1 MKKSKFRLM
10 ALMMALLLTLTSCS
24 RESSLAPAETLPP
37 PSAPY
42 AAPTD
47 DTGLDYERDVALYL
61 PAKNGQTMLCF
72 WRTAALRY
80 DQMPAEAVLQLLLQE
95 EGDGSAVPLKDYGNV
110 SLAQGSAITT
120 AGHVCTVN
128 LSSAALQM
136 GIHELYMVCL
146 SIATTLCALPDVRF
160 VNILVAGNP
169 VAMDVQNLLPL
180 GALSSAEGEN
190 LVTRWEQLVA
200 QRTGAGGIAA
210 QTPLSSAAVLY
221 FPLKSGSGIT
231 CEVRQLSFDGQNAQ
245 QLVYGLLDA
254 LSAGANDAANI
265 PDMPDLRTMLLMAP
279 EVTTLSSG
287 RQSAAI
293 NLVPDALQRI
303 SSAGIDPVCFFAA
316 LTMTLT
322 SYIPSLEQV
331 VYRVGDSALTSLYS
345 TIHGTIVLP
354 GGMMTRANFGGLL
367 TDEAVCYLSN
377 GEKLRQ
383 GRLNLPASE
392 ACSPRALLTAVLA
405 TEGFPAGAGLL
416 KRIFSPISRPFTICC
431 ARILPLTGSLRSLL
445 NCVCVI
451 QLLLKP
457 KDLPHFCD
465 LFHFLRFLLSIFF
478 GKGSCVHF
486 SKRMVCQHYIF
497 RTHDFRYLPPLLFL
511 FQYFYITWV

>member
-1 MKKSKFRLM
+1 M
-10 ALMMALLLTLTSCS
+10 
-24 RESSLAPAETLPP
+24 
-37 PSAPY
+37 
-42 AAPTD
+42 
-47 DTGLDYERDVALYL
+47 
-61 PAKNGQTMLCF
+61 
-72 WRTAALRY
+72 
-80 DQMPAEAVLQLLLQE
+80 
-95 EGDGSAVPLKDYGNV
+95 
-110 SLAQGSAITT
+110 
-120 AGHVCTVN
+120 
-128 LSSAALQM
+128 
-136 GIHELYMVCL
+136 
-146 SIATTLCALPDVRF
+146 
-160 VNILVAGNP
+160 
-169 VAMDVQNLLPL
+169 
-180 GALSSAEGEN
+180 
-190 LVTRWEQLVA
+190 
-200 QRTGAGGIAA
+200 
-210 QTPLSSAAVLY
+210 LY

-383 GRLNLPASE
+383 ERLNLPASE

-405 TEGFPAGAGLL
+405 TEGFPEGLTEDDVL
-416 KRIFSPISRPFTICC
+416 GVAIVDDTVLVNFSAHMADAIRASRLNQRMM
-431 ARILPLTGSLRSLL
+431 AYQLTGALVQRYPVRRVRFFFDGEAKNALDGD
-445 NCVCVI
+445 VMWAGE
-451 QLLLKP
+451 
-457 KDLPHFCD
+457 
-465 LFHFLRFLLSIFF
+465 FLMDYVL
-478 GKGSCVHF
+478 CE
-486 SKRMVCQHYIF
+486 
-497 RTHDFRYLPPLLFL
+497 
-511 FQYFYITWV
+511 

>member
-1 MKKSKFRLM
+1 MKKSNFRLM

-24 RESSLAPAETLPP
+24 RESSLTPAETLPP

-47 DTGLDYERDVALYL
+47 DSGLDYERDVALYL

-80 DQMPAEAVLQLLLQE
+80 DQPPAEAVLQLLLQE
-95 EGDGSAVPLKDYGNV
+95 EGDGSAVPLKDYGSV
-110 SLAQGSAITT
+110 SLAQGSAVTT
-120 AGHVCTVN
+120 AGRVCTVN

-377 GEKLRQ
+377 GTKLRQ

-405 TEGFPAGAGLL
+405 TEGFPAGLTEDDVLGVAIADDTVLVN
-416 KRIFSPISRPFTICC
+416 FSAHMADAIRASRLNQRMM
-431 ARILPLTGSLRSLL
+431 AYQLTGALVQRYPVRRVRFFFDGEAENALDGD
-445 NCVCVI
+445 VMWAGE
-451 QLLLKP
+451 
-457 KDLPHFCD
+457 
-465 LFHFLRFLLSIFF
+465 FLMDYVL
-478 GKGSCVHF
+478 CE
-486 SKRMVCQHYIF
+486 
-497 RTHDFRYLPPLLFL
+497 
-511 FQYFYITWV
+511 

>member
-47 DTGLDYERDVALYL
+47 DTGLDYERDLALYL

-95 EGDGSAVPLKDYGNV
+95 EGDGSAVPLKDYGSV
-110 SLAQGSAITT
+110 SLAQGSAVTT

-136 GIHELYMVCL
+136 GIHELYTVCL

-254 LSAGANDAANI
+254 LSAGATDAANV

-405 TEGFPAGAGLL
+405 TEGFPARLTEDDVLGVAIADDTVLVN
-416 KRIFSPISRPFTICC
+416 FSAHMADAIRASRLNQRMM
-431 ARILPLTGSLRSLL
+431 AYQLTGALVQRYPVRRVRFFFDGEAKNALDGD
-445 NCVCVI
+445 VMWAGE
-451 QLLLKP
+451 
-457 KDLPHFCD
+457 
-465 LFHFLRFLLSIFF
+465 FLMDYVL
-478 GKGSCVHF
+478 CE
-486 SKRMVCQHYIF
+486 
-497 RTHDFRYLPPLLFL
+497 
-511 FQYFYITWV
+511 

>member
-1 MKKSKFRLM
+1 MRKSKIRLM
-10 ALMMALLLTLTSCS
+10 ALMMALLLTLSSCS
-24 RESSLAPAETLPP
+24 RESSSTPAETLPP

-42 AAPTD
+42 TAPTD
-47 DTGLDYERDVALYL
+47 DSDLDYARDVALYL
-61 PAKNGQTMLCF
+61 PARNGQTMLCF

-80 DQMPAEAVLQLLLQE
+80 DQPPAETVLTLLLQE
-95 EGDGSAVPLKDYGNV
+95 VGDGSAVPLTELGSV
-110 SLAQGSAITT
+110 SLAQGSAVTT

-136 GIHELYMVCL
+136 GIHELYTVCL
-146 SIATTLCALPDVRF
+146 SIAATLCALPDVRF

-180 GALSSAEGEN
+180 GALSSAAGDN

-200 QRTGAGGIAA
+200 QRTGAGGVAA

-221 FPLKSGSGIT
+221 FPLTDGSGIT

-254 LSAGANDAANI
+254 LSAGATDAANV

-293 NLVPDALQRI
+293 NLIPDALQRI
-303 SSAGIDPVCFFAA
+303 ASAGIDPVCFFAA
-316 LTMTLT
+316 LTTTLT

-331 VYRVGDSALTSLYS
+331 VYRVGDSALTTLYS

-354 GGMMTRANFGGLL
+354 GGIMTRANFAGLL
-367 TDEAVCYLSN
+367 TDEAVCYLPD
-377 GEKLRQ
+377 GAKLRK
-383 GRLNLPASE
+383 GMLNLPVSDAS
-392 ACSPRALLTAVLA
+392 SPRALLAAVMA
-405 TEGFPAGAGLL
+405 TDGFPEGLTEADVL
-416 KRIFSPISRPFTICC
+416 GVAIVKDTVLVNFSAQMAEAIRESGLSQRMM
-431 ARILPLTGSLRSLL
+431 AYQLTGALTQRYPVRRTRFFFDGEAKETLDGD
-445 NCVCVI
+445 VMWAGE
-451 QLLLKP
+451 
-457 KDLPHFCD
+457 
-465 LFHFLRFLLSIFF
+465 FLM
-478 GKGSCVHF
+478 GEE
-486 SKRMVCQHYIF
+486 
-497 RTHDFRYLPPLLFL
+497 
-511 FQYFYITWV
+511 

>member
-1 MKKSKFRLM
+1 
-10 ALMMALLLTLTSCS
+10 
-24 RESSLAPAETLPP
+24 
-37 PSAPY
+37 
-42 AAPTD
+42 
-47 DTGLDYERDVALYL
+47 
-61 PAKNGQTMLCF
+61 
-72 WRTAALRY
+72 
-80 DQMPAEAVLQLLLQE
+80 
-95 EGDGSAVPLKDYGNV
+95 
-110 SLAQGSAITT
+110 
-120 AGHVCTVN
+120 
-128 LSSAALQM
+128 M

-254 LSAGANDAANI
+254 LSAGATDAANV

-354 GGMMTRANFGGLL
+354 GGMMT
-367 TDEAVCYLSN
+367 
-377 GEKLRQ
+377 
-383 GRLNLPASE
+383 P
-392 ACSPRALLTAVLA
+392 VLA
-405 TEGFPAGAGLL
+405 TEGFPAGLTEDDVLGVAIADDTVLVN
-416 KRIFSPISRPFTICC
+416 FSAHMADAIRASKLNQRMM
-431 ARILPLTGSLRSLL
+431 AYQLTGALVQRYPVRRVRFFFDGEAKNTLDGD
-445 NCVCVI
+445 VMWAGE
-451 QLLLKP
+451 
-457 KDLPHFCD
+457 
-465 LFHFLRFLLSIFF
+465 FLMDYVL
-478 GKGSCVHF
+478 CE
-486 SKRMVCQHYIF
+486 
-497 RTHDFRYLPPLLFL
+497 
-511 FQYFYITWV
+511 

>member
-42 AAPTD
+42 AAPID
-47 DTGLDYERDVALYL
+47 DSGLDYERDVALYL

-95 EGDGSAVPLKDYGNV
+95 EGDGSAVPLKDYGSV
-110 SLAQGSAITT
+110 SLAQGSAVTT
-120 AGHVCTVN
+120 AGHVCTVD

-136 GIHELYMVCL
+136 GIHELYTVCL

-221 FPLKSGSGIT
+221 FPLKSGSGIA

-265 PDMPDLRTMLLMAP
+265 PDMPRPAHDAP
-279 EVTTLSSG
+279 DGAGSH
-287 RQSAAI
+287 
-293 NLVPDALQRI
+293 DALQRP
-303 SSAGIDPVCFFAA
+303 PV
-316 LTMTLT
+316 
-322 SYIPSLEQV
+322 
-331 VYRVGDSALTSLYS
+331 RR
-345 TIHGTIVLP
+345 H
-354 GGMMTRANFGGLL
+354 
-367 TDEAVCYLSN
+367 
-377 GEKLRQ
+377 
-383 GRLNLPASE
+383 
-392 ACSPRALLTAVLA
+392 
-405 TEGFPAGAGLL
+405 
-416 KRIFSPISRPFTICC
+416 
-431 ARILPLTGSLRSLL
+431 
-445 NCVCVI
+445 
-451 QLLLKP
+451 
-457 KDLPHFCD
+457 
-465 LFHFLRFLLSIFF
+465 
-478 GKGSCVHF
+478 
-486 SKRMVCQHYIF
+486 
-497 RTHDFRYLPPLLFL
+497 
-511 FQYFYITWV
+511 

>member
-24 RESSLAPAETLPP
+24 RESSLTPAETLPP

-47 DTGLDYERDVALYL
+47 DSGLDYERDVALYL

-80 DQMPAEAVLQLLLQE
+80 DQPPAEAVLQLLLQE
-95 EGDGSAVPLKDYGNV
+95 EGDGSAVPLKDYGSV
-110 SLAQGSAITT
+110 SLAQGSAVTT
-120 AGHVCTVN
+120 AGRVCTVN

-136 GIHELYMVCL
+136 GIHELYTVCL

-254 LSAGANDAANI
+254 LSAGATDAANV

-279 EVTTLSSG
+279 
-287 RQSAAI
+287 
-293 NLVPDALQRI
+293 
-303 SSAGIDPVCFFAA
+303 
-316 LTMTLT
+316 
-322 SYIPSLEQV
+322 
-331 VYRVGDSALTSLYS
+331 
-345 TIHGTIVLP
+345 
-354 GGMMTRANFGGLL
+354 
-367 TDEAVCYLSN
+367 
-377 GEKLRQ
+377 
-383 GRLNLPASE
+383 
-392 ACSPRALLTAVLA
+392 
-405 TEGFPAGAGLL
+405 
-416 KRIFSPISRPFTICC
+416 
-431 ARILPLTGSLRSLL
+431 
-445 NCVCVI
+445 
-451 QLLLKP
+451 
-457 KDLPHFCD
+457 
-465 LFHFLRFLLSIFF
+465 
-478 GKGSCVHF
+478 
-486 SKRMVCQHYIF
+486 
-497 RTHDFRYLPPLLFL
+497 
-511 FQYFYITWV
+511 

>member
-1 MKKSKFRLM
+1 
-10 ALMMALLLTLTSCS
+10 
-24 RESSLAPAETLPP
+24 
-37 PSAPY
+37 
-42 AAPTD
+42 
-47 DTGLDYERDVALYL
+47 
-61 PAKNGQTMLCF
+61 
-72 WRTAALRY
+72 
-80 DQMPAEAVLQLLLQE
+80 
-95 EGDGSAVPLKDYGNV
+95 
-110 SLAQGSAITT
+110 
-120 AGHVCTVN
+120 
-128 LSSAALQM
+128 
-136 GIHELYMVCL
+136 
-146 SIATTLCALPDVRF
+146 
-160 VNILVAGNP
+160 
-169 VAMDVQNLLPL
+169 
-180 GALSSAEGEN
+180 AEGEK

-221 FPLKSGSGIT
+221 FPLESGSGIT

-254 LSAGANDAANI
+254 LSAGATDAANI

-405 TEGFPAGAGLL
+405 TEGFPAGLAEDDVLGVAIVDDTVLVN
-416 KRIFSPISRPFTICC
+416 FSAHMADAIRASKLNQRMM
-431 ARILPLTGSLRSLL
+431 AYQLTGALVQRYPVRRVRFFFDGEAKNTLDGD
-445 NCVCVI
+445 VMWAGE
-451 QLLLKP
+451 
-457 KDLPHFCD
+457 
-465 LFHFLRFLLSIFF
+465 FLMDYVL
-478 GKGSCVHF
+478 CE
-486 SKRMVCQHYIF
+486 
-497 RTHDFRYLPPLLFL
+497 
-511 FQYFYITWV
+511 